1 MFFGVPRMLWSILPV
16 GVEPLTFGA
25 PPPLGPELLLL
36 LLLLLPQAASTPVA
50 ATADPAPMK
59 RRRVSGETLADE
71 VVSSVSGTPG
81 SF

>member
-1 MFFGVPRMLWSILPV
+1 MPCETDWV
-16 GVEPLTFGA
+16 
-25 PPPLGPELLLL
+25 LGPEPPPLLL

-59 RRRVSGETLADE
+59 RRRVNGEILPDE
-71 VVSSVSGTPG
+71 VVSSFSGTLG